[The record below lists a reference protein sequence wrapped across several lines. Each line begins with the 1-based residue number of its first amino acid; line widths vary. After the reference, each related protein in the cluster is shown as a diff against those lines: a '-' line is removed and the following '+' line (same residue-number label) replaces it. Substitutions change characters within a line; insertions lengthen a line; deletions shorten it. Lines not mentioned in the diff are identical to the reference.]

1 MMLEVVLAKRGRRW
15 EWRVLDLSGKT
26 LMGGRENSRPK
37 AKYQGERALFL
48 LLANPKR
55 SSEAA
60 D

>member
-1 MMLEVVLAKRGRRW
+1 MLEVVLAKRGRRW
-15 EWRVLDLSGKT
+15 EWRVLDLSGNT
-26 LMGGRENSRPK
+26 LMGGRENSRPE